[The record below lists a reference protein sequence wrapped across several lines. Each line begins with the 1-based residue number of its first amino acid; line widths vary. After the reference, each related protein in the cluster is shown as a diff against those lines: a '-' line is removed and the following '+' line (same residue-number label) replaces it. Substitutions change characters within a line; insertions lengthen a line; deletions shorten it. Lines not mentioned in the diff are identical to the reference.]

1 MKDSTKKKFY
11 FLITLNILL
20 LIFLFWQNFK
30 RRPATAAQR
39 SLSAASTRR
48 AAALQSKGGESIA
61 LIDSDGNI
69 NSIGFPSGMIMIW
82 YPANEKL
89 TTLNLIE
96 NIPVG
101 WAICDGNN
109 GTPDLRGRFVLMAQD
124 APIPGVPGSSSHQIR
139 QIGGEETHVLTEA
152 EMPAHIHEIE
162 LHISGSGGSE
172 RVAREYGEGRQGTTY
187 TGMRGGSQPHN
198 NMPPFYTLVYVMKL

>member
-39 SLSAASTRR
+39 SLSAAS
-48 AAALQSKGGESIA
+48 AVQSKGGESIA

-82 YPANEKL
+82 YPANHNH

-124 APIPGVPGSSSHQIR
+124 ICPGADSVPGCQIHPIYSR
-139 QIGGEETHVLTEA
+139 GGEEYHTLKID
-152 EMPAHIHEIE
+152 EMPSHSHNF
-162 LHISGSGGSE
+162 SGGY
-172 RVAREYGEGRQGTTY
+172 YGHAD
-187 TGMRGGSQPHN
+187 GGSYPYVADGNTATTRTGGDQPHN
-198 NMPPFYTLVYVMKL
+198 TMPPFYTLVYLMKL